1 MNDNTILNND
11 IRHQRMYIKD
21 ISDVLDR
28 DNCCANIIKGVLLCF
43 CRCGMADIKINYMA
57 SQLHTGDAL
66 IILPTHLF
74 HLESK
79 SDDFRCEVVLYT
91 DEYWTSISKSINYP
105 MLKSVEHYPLVCLPD
120 NKRNEVYSLLSLIE
134 EHEDAAYSDKS
145 YNAIEQSIA
154 ASYAYAVMMNV
165 CLIIDRANIELP
177 KTISRKESLTRDF
190 FDLLAVHYATQRQVS
205 FYASNLC
212 VTPKHLSMMIKDV
225 TKLPIQDWITNVTVL
240 HIKRLLRMT
249 NASVQQISEDLNFN
263 SPSTFIRFFRQ
274 HTGTTPLK
282 YRQSC
287 E

>member
-1 MNDNTILNND
+1 
-11 IRHQRMYIKD
+11 
-21 ISDVLDR
+21 
-28 DNCCANIIKGVLLCF
+28 
-43 CRCGMADIKINYMA
+43 MADIKINYTA
-57 SQLHTGDAL
+57 SQLHAGDAL
-66 IILPTHLF
+66 VILPTHLF

-79 SDDFRCEVVLYT
+79 SDDFECELVLYT
-91 DEYWTSISKSINYP
+91 DEYWTSISQSINYP
-105 MLKSVEHYPLVCLPD
+105 MLKTVEHYPLVCIPKG
-120 NKRNEVYSLLSLIE
+120 KRDEIYNLLVQIK
-134 EHEDAAYSDKS
+134 EHEDSAYSSMS

-154 ASYAYAVMMNV
+154 ASYAYVLMMNV
-165 CLIIDRANIELP
+165 CLIIDRANTELP
-177 KTISRKESLTRDF
+177 KTVSRKESLTRDF
-190 FDLLAVHYATQRQVS
+190 FDLLAVHYATQRQVT

-225 TKLPIQDWITNVTVL
+225 TKSPIQDWINNVTIL
-240 HIKRLLRMT
+240 HIKRLLRTT